1 MFHHPEEYILH
12 HEKSRIIVTRVKIP
26 TFLINFYSKLSIQS
40 IKIIKLPRINWKK
53 LFFRGVG
60 AWYGY
65 NLTSVYDGFTKDS
78 IKEKNIIIAPQR
90 KKYWISSYGLMHPS
104 TVGGADIY
112 DSYVYIY
119 INNLHLIGMFSCLNW
134 VKVLSC
140 LNWVKVRYILPMEP
154 VLIKISFLVLR
165 VVMCLYK
172 IKLFSLQIITKL
184 FLYLSRNHLN
194 LLRIIL
200 SLILFFSLNLHNIEP
215 YYE

>member
-1 MFHHPEEYILH
+1 MI
-12 HEKSRIIVTRVKIP
+12 
-26 TFLINFYSKLSIQS
+26 
-40 IKIIKLPRINWKK
+40 
-53 LFFRGVG
+53 
-60 AWYGY
+60 
-65 NLTSVYDGFTKDS
+65 
-78 IKEKNIIIAPQR
+78 
-90 KKYWISSYGLMHPS
+90 
-104 TVGGADIY
+104 
-112 DSYVYIY
+112 
-119 INNLHLIGMFSCLNW
+119 
-134 VKVLSC
+134 SC
-140 LNWVKVRYILPMEP
+140 LNWVKVRYILPMGL

>member
-1 MFHHPEEYILH
+1 
-12 HEKSRIIVTRVKIP
+12 
-26 TFLINFYSKLSIQS
+26 
-40 IKIIKLPRINWKK
+40 
-53 LFFRGVG
+53 
-60 AWYGY
+60 
-65 NLTSVYDGFTKDS
+65 
-78 IKEKNIIIAPQR
+78 
-90 KKYWISSYGLMHPS
+90 
-104 TVGGADIY
+104 
-112 DSYVYIY
+112 
-119 INNLHLIGMFSCLNW
+119 MFSCLNW

-172 IKLFSLQIITKL
+172 IKLFSHQIITKL